1 MSSVQ
6 LSICVV
12 CLDICSFICHCV
24 GAIFLVPEVS
34 YRFQNTLCVLT
45 NVGEMLHCAAT
56 HNVTHSRCVRI
67 PLSCVLL
74 RRLNSTKYDYT
85 YFSVN
90 TDHVAQ
96 YAINTP
102 NIRHIIH
109 SRRCVR
115 LKSDGVCPH
124 FHQLAIGVIED
135 VIQLSLSFSKANT
148 PLTAELSITMSWT
161 IGHFDWAG
169 GFICL

>member
-96 YAINTP
+96 YAIKYAEYTP
-102 NIRHIIH
+102 YHTF
-109 SRRCVR
+109 S
-115 LKSDGVCPH
+115 KVCP
-124 FHQLAIGVIED
+124 FEERW
-135 VIQLSLSFSKANT
+135 SLSSL
-148 PLTAELSITMSWT
+148 PP
-161 IGHFDWAG
+161 IGHRSNRGRHSIITF
-169 GFICL
+169 LLES